1 MDKISEGGLAL
12 LCLTDEQ
19 DCCSLKEGQGDL
31 RIGEWYFPNGMTVDR
46 MGDVYRRRS
55 RSVVLLNRRN
65 NATLSSGIYHCE
77 IPDKQEILQHIY
89 IGIYPNGSGM
99 LDDHYYLFHIR

>member
-1 MDKISEGGLAL
+1 MTMDKIFEGGLAL
-12 LCLTDEQ
+12 LCLTDKVQ
-19 DCCSLKEGQGDL
+19 R
-31 RIGEWYFPNGMTVDR
+31 RIGEWYFPNGMTVDG

-65 NATLSSGIYHCE
+65 NATLPSGIYHCE
-77 IPDKQEILQHIY
+77 IPDKQETQRIY

-99 LDDHYYLFHIR
+99 LDDHY